1 MPHSRFKRRIG
12 FALAFALAIALM
24 LPVTALGA
32 EKEPYQ
38 KSERSQT
45 VYCST
50 TKTAPDGKT
59 VKEDCS
65 PQTNGTGSA
74 SDNPSDPLSTPE
86 WAATDPGVA
95 VPSGAS
101 SVTPDTMDSWLNG
114 MMDGLFWAD

>member
-32 EKEPYQ
+32 DKQPYQ

-50 TKTAPDGKT
+50 SKTTPDGKT
-59 VKEDCS
+59 VKEDCT
-65 PQTNGTGSA
+65 PDTNGPGNSSGGS
-74 SDNPSDPLSTPE
+74 SDPSSSSDWTMP
-86 WAATDPGVA
+86 DPGDGT
-95 VPSGAS
+95 PSGAS

-114 MMDGLFWAD
+114 MMNGLFWAD